1 MNEIGKEYG
10 DALFMLA
17 HEEDRAKEYGDS
29 LQAIQAAFLENQE
42 YSQLLAS
49 PDVSLRERIAVI
61 DAVFAKSV
69 PQQVLSFVKLLC
81 EKGRISCFE
90 AAYGE
95 YMALFY
101 ASQRVIN
108 AKVTSAVALTDAEKA
123 KLIRKLE
130 VTHKGKVQAEFL
142 VDKELLGGMMVE
154 IDGRILDGSLRHR
167 LREIKD
173 VMHS

>member
-17 HEEDRAKEYGDS
+17 LEEDRAKEYGDS
-29 LQAIQAAFLENQE
+29 LQAIQAAFLENPE

-90 AAYGE
+90 ASYEE

-108 AKVTSAVALTDAEKA
+108 AKITSAVTLTDTEKA

-130 VTHKGKVQAEFL
+130 DTHKGKVQAEYL
-142 VDKELLGGMMVE
+142 VDKELLGCMIVE

>member
-17 HEEDRAKEYGDS
+17 LEEDRAKEYGDA
-29 LQAIQAAFLENQE
+29 LQAIQAAFLKNPE

-108 AKVTSAVALTDAEKA
+108 AKVISAVVLTDAEKA
-123 KLIRKLE
+123 KLIHKLE
-130 VTHKGKVQAEFL
+130 DTHKGKVQAEYL

-167 LREIKD
+167 LREMKG

>member
-17 HEEDRAKEYGDS
+17 LEEDRAKEYGDS
-29 LQAIQAAFLENQE
+29 LQAIQATFLKNPE

-101 ASQRVIN
+101 ISQRVIN
-108 AKVTSAVALTDAEKA
+108 AKVTSAVALTDTEKA

-130 VTHKGKVQAEFL
+130 DTHKGKVQAEYL

-167 LREIKD
+167 LREMKD

>member
-1 MNEIGKEYG
+1 MNEICKEYG

-17 HEEDRAKEYGDS
+17 LEEDRAKEYGDS
-29 LQAIQAAFLENQE
+29 LQAIQAAFLENPE

-81 EKGRISCFE
+81 ENGRISCFE
-90 AAYGE
+90 AAYEE
-95 YMALFY
+95 YMKLFY
-101 ASQRVIN
+101 ISQRVIN
-108 AKVTSAVALTDAEKA
+108 AKVTSAVALTDTEKA
-123 KLIRKLE
+123 KLIRKME
-130 VTHKGKVQAEFL
+130 DTHKGKVQAEYL
-142 VDKELLGGMMVE
+142 VDKELLGGMTLE
-154 IDGRILDGSLRHR
+154 IDGRLLDGSLRHR
-167 LREIKD
+167 LREMKD